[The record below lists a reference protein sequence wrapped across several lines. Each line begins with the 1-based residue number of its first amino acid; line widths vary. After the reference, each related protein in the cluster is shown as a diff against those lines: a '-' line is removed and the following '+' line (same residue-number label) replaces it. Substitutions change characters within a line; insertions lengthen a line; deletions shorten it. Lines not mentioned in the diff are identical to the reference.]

1 MSESASL
8 LSDHAIITEAQ
19 ERIRE
24 RREIEQ
30 QRFEWKLATHLNAGG
45 GIIERSAAGR
55 RYWSL
60 SLPHCA
66 ALGATTCAA
75 LIAEH
80 YRSHN
85 DATLDFEAAP

>member
-8 LSDHAIITEAQ
+8 LADHAIITEAQ
-19 ERIRE
+19 ARIRE

-45 GIIERSAAGR
+45 GIVERVGR
-55 RYWSL
+55 RRTYWSL
-60 SLPHCA
+60 ALSHCD
-66 ALGATTCAA
+66 ALGAAQCAA

-80 YRSHN
+80 YSRDN
-85 DATLDFEAAP
+85 ATLDFEAAP